1 MPNWKKVIVSGS
13 NASLS
18 SLNVATGMSALNANI
33 TGNVSASKVFVG
45 DFTASGGSVDSSTVF
60 QVNSGTGDKLLEV
73 SGSGALVVPNL
84 PAGSSD
90 LILAYDSGSG
100 LITFQSSSLGDI
112 SSELD
117 ALSSSLSSEIN
128 DLENDLNSVS
138 SSLAS
143 SISTVEDTLS
153 DVSSSL
159 VETSSSLA
167 NTVSNIQ
174 SELSDVSSSFADTSS
189 SLASSISDVQNT
201 LSDVSSSLVETS
213 SSLASS
219 VSNIQS
225 DLSAVSSSLVETS
238 SSLASSVSTIQSN
251 LTDVSSSLV
260 ETSSSLAT
268 SVSTI
273 QSDLSNVSS
282 SLVETSSSLASTV
295 SNIQTTLTDVSSS
308 FLETSSSLATQVVT
322 NSSAISD
329 VSSSVQDMSG
339 SLSDVS
345 SSFSATSSSLAIRLE
360 VAEDVL
366 ANSLVSSSAQ
376 IAAALTDEDLN
387 LNSGSLSADTGSFNQ
402 VIVNGDVNISGTASI
417 NDVSLDTL
425 SITVHSGST
434 VINQVPSSSFN
445 ARFYDYYIQSGSN
458 LRAGSLMTVLDENET
473 RYIDTSTT
481 DIGDTSAFSFSTNI
495 SSGNLSLVTTT
506 DSNGWTV
513 KTFIRSL

>member
-18 SLNVATGMSALNANI
+18 SLSVATGMSALNANI

-45 DFTASGGSVDSSTVF
+45 DFTVTGSTVDPSTVF
-60 QVNSGTGDKLLEV
+60 QVNSENGDKLLEV
-73 SGSGALVVPNL
+73 SGSGALVAPNI
-84 PAGSSD
+84 PAGSSN
-90 LILAYDSGSG
+90 LVLAYNSGSG
-100 LITFQSSSLGDI
+100 LITFQTSSVGDI
-112 SSELD
+112 SSELE

-128 DLENDLNSVS
+128 DLENDLSNVS

-143 SISTVEDTLS
+143 SLNTVQDTLS

-189 SLASSISDVQNT
+189 SLASSLSDVQNT

-225 DLSAVSSSLVETS
+225 DLSAVSSSLVQTS
-238 SSLASSVSTIQSN
+238 SSLAN
-251 LTDVSSSLV
+251 
-260 ETSSSLAT
+260 
-268 SVSTI
+268 
-273 QSDLSNVSS
+273 
-282 SLVETSSSLASTV
+282 TV
-295 SNIQTTLTDVSSS
+295 SNIESTLTDVSSS

-329 VSSSVQDMSG
+329 ISSSVSDVSD

-345 SSFSATSSSLAIRLE
+345 SSFSATSSSLSIRLE
-360 VAEDVL
+360 LAEDVL
-366 ANSLVSSSAQ
+366 ANSLISSSAQ
-376 IAAALTDEDLN
+376 IAEALTDEDLN

-458 LRAGSLMTVLDENET
+458 LRAGSLMTVLDDNET

>member
-1 MPNWKKVIVSGS
+1 
-13 NASLS
+13 
-18 SLNVATGMSALNANI
+18 
-33 TGNVSASKVFVG
+33 
-45 DFTASGGSVDSSTVF
+45 VF
-60 QVNSGTGDKLLEV
+60 QVNSENGDKLLEV
-73 SGSGALVVPNL
+73 SGSGALVAPNI

-90 LILAYDSGSG
+90 LVLAYNSGSG
-100 LITFQSSSLGDI
+100 LITFQTSSIGDI
-112 SSELD
+112 SSELG

-128 DLENDLNSVS
+128 NLENNLNNVS
-138 SSLAS
+138 SSLATS
-143 SISTVEDTLS
+143 LNTVQSTIS

-159 VETSSSLA
+159 A
-167 NTVSNIQ
+167 Q
-174 SELSDVSSSFADTSS
+174 
-189 SLASSISDVQNT
+189 
-201 LSDVSSSLVETS
+201 TS

-225 DLSAVSSSLVETS
+225 NLSAVSSSLV
-238 SSLASSVSTIQSN
+238 A
-251 LTDVSSSLV
+251 
-260 ETSSSLAT
+260 
-268 SVSTI
+268 
-273 QSDLSNVSS
+273 
-282 SLVETSSSLASTV
+282 TSSSLASTV
-295 SNIQTTLTDVSSS
+295 SNIQTTLTNVSSS
-308 FLETSSSLATQVVT
+308 LLETSSSLATQVVT
-322 NSSAISD
+322 NSSAISN
-329 VSSSVQDMSG
+329 VSSSVQDLSG

-345 SSFSATSSSLAIRLE
+345 SSFSATSSSLAIRME

-402 VIVNGDVNISGTASI
+402 VVVNGDVNISGTASI

-481 DIGDTSAFSFSTNI
+481 DIGNTSAFSFSTNI

>member
-18 SLNVATGMSALNANI
+18 SLNISTGMSAVNANI

-45 DFTASGGSVDSSTVF
+45 DFTASGGSIDSSTVF
-60 QVNSGTGDKLLEV
+60 QVNSENGDKLLEV
-73 SGSGALVVPNL
+73 SGSGALVAPNI

-90 LILAYDSGSG
+90 LVLAYNSGSG
-100 LITFQSSSLGDI
+100 LITFQTSSIGDI
-112 SSELD
+112 SSELG

-128 DLENDLNSVS
+128 NLENNLNNVS
-138 SSLAS
+138 SSLATS
-143 SISTVEDTLS
+143 LNTVQSTIS

-159 VETSSSLA
+159 A
-167 NTVSNIQ
+167 Q
-174 SELSDVSSSFADTSS
+174 
-189 SLASSISDVQNT
+189 
-201 LSDVSSSLVETS
+201 TS

-225 DLSAVSSSLVETS
+225 NLSAVSSSLV
-238 SSLASSVSTIQSN
+238 A
-251 LTDVSSSLV
+251 
-260 ETSSSLAT
+260 
-268 SVSTI
+268 
-273 QSDLSNVSS
+273 
-282 SLVETSSSLASTV
+282 TSSSLASTV
-295 SNIQTTLTDVSSS
+295 SNIQTTLTNVSSS
-308 FLETSSSLATQVVT
+308 LLETSSSLATQVVT

-345 SSFSATSSSLAIRLE
+345 SSFSATSSSLAIRME

-402 VIVNGDVNISGTASI
+402 VVVNGDVNISGTASI

-481 DIGDTSAFSFSTNI
+481 DIGNTSAFSFSTNI

>member
-18 SLNVATGMSALNANI
+18 SLSVATGMSALNANI

-45 DFTASGGSVDSSTVF
+45 DFTVTGSSVDPSTVF
-60 QVNSGTGDKLLEV
+60 QVNSENGDKLLEV
-73 SGSGALVVPNL
+73 SGSGALVAPNI
-84 PAGSSD
+84 PAGSSN
-90 LILAYDSGSG
+90 LVLAYNSGSG
-100 LITFQSSSLGDI
+100 LITFQTSSVGDI
-112 SSELD
+112 SNELE

-128 DLENDLNSVS
+128 DLESDLSNVS

-143 SISTVEDTLS
+143 SLNTVQDTLS

-189 SLASSISDVQNT
+189 SLASSISEVQNT

-238 SSLASSVSTIQSN
+238 SSLASSVSTIQSE

-260 ETSSSLAT
+260 QTSSSLA
-268 SVSTI
+268 
-273 QSDLSNVSS
+273 N
-282 SLVETSSSLASTV
+282 TV
-295 SNIQTTLTDVSSS
+295 SNIETTLTDVSSS

-329 VSSSVQDMSG
+329 VSSSVSDVND

-345 SSFSATSSSLAIRLE
+345 SSFSATSSSLSIRMNI
-360 VAEDVL
+360 AEDVL

-376 IAAALTDEDLN
+376 IAEALTDEDLD

-402 VIVNGDVNISGTASI
+402 VIVNGDVSISGTASI

-434 VINQVPSSSFN
+434 IINQVPSSSFN

-458 LRAGSLMTVLDENET
+458 LRAGSLMTVLDDNET

>member
-1 MPNWKKVIVSGS
+1 M
-13 NASLS
+13 
-18 SLNVATGMSALNANI
+18 
-33 TGNVSASKVFVG
+33 G
-45 DFTASGGSVDSSTVF
+45 DFTASGGSIDSSTVF
-60 QVNSGTGDKLLEV
+60 QVNSENGDKLLEV
-73 SGSGALVVPNL
+73 SGSGALVAPNI

-90 LILAYDSGSG
+90 LVLAYNSGSG
-100 LITFQSSSLGDI
+100 LITFQTSSIGDI
-112 SSELD
+112 SSELG

-128 DLENDLNSVS
+128 NLENNLNNVS
-138 SSLAS
+138 SSLATS
-143 SISTVEDTLS
+143 LNTVQSTIS

-159 VETSSSLA
+159 A
-167 NTVSNIQ
+167 Q
-174 SELSDVSSSFADTSS
+174 
-189 SLASSISDVQNT
+189 
-201 LSDVSSSLVETS
+201 TS

-225 DLSAVSSSLVETS
+225 NLSAVSSSLV
-238 SSLASSVSTIQSN
+238 A
-251 LTDVSSSLV
+251 
-260 ETSSSLAT
+260 
-268 SVSTI
+268 
-273 QSDLSNVSS
+273 
-282 SLVETSSSLASTV
+282 TSSSLASTV
-295 SNIQTTLTDVSSS
+295 SNIQTTLTNVSSS
-308 FLETSSSLATQVVT
+308 LLETSSSLATQVVT

-345 SSFSATSSSLAIRLE
+345 SSFSATSSSLAIRME

-376 IAAALTDEDLN
+376 IAEALTDQNLN

-402 VIVNGDVNISGTASI
+402 VVVNGDVNISGTASI

>member
-18 SLNVATGMSALNANI
+18 SLSVATGMSALNANI

-73 SGSGALVVPNL
+73 SGSGALVVPNI
-84 PAGSSD
+84 PAGSSN
-90 LILAYDSGSG
+90 LVLAYNSGSG
-100 LITFQSSSLGDI
+100 LITFQTSSVGDI
-112 SSELD
+112 SSELE

-128 DLENDLNSVS
+128 DLENDLSNVS

-143 SISTVEDTLS
+143 SLNTVQDTLS

-189 SLASSISDVQNT
+189 SLASSLSDVQNT

-238 SSLASSVSTIQSN
+238 SSLASSVSTIQSE

-260 ETSSSLAT
+260 QTSSSLA
-268 SVSTI
+268 
-273 QSDLSNVSS
+273 N
-282 SLVETSSSLASTV
+282 TV
-295 SNIQTTLTDVSSS
+295 SNIETTLTDVSSS

-329 VSSSVQDMSG
+329 VSSSVSDVSD

-345 SSFSATSSSLAIRLE
+345 SSFSATSSSLSIRMDI
-360 VAEDVL
+360 AEDVL
-366 ANSLVSSSAQ
+366 ANSLMSSSAQ

-402 VIVNGDVNISGTASI
+402 VIVNGDVSISGTASI